1 MDIGPTRLVVHAGVA
16 PVPRPIL
23 GTSTPSSSSTRSLAG
38 APSTDTLLLKTS
50 RPVTPEL
57 NSSSGGVG
65 ETSLYAS
72 RIGDGLGGADPEP
85 AGGGLD
91 LRMTPSVSTCR
102 SLSHCP
108 PPRNLVSSVPS
119 SDEGSWPA
127 TPMVTHLHSEW
138 LVPEHMT
145 TSNIMYN
152 APDSEII
159 LPGHTTLA
167 LSREALLSLA
177 NQPSLILSS
186 VGEHT

>member
-16 PVPRPIL
+16 PVPWPIL
-23 GTSTPSSSSTRSLAG
+23 GTSTPSSSSLAG

-57 NSSSGGVG
+57 NSSSVVSGRPPSTHRG
-65 ETSLYAS
+65 L
-72 RIGDGLGGADPEP
+72 GDGLGGAGPEP

-91 LRMTPSVSTCR
+91 LSRNTFGVNLLLFEP
-102 SLSHCP
+102 LLP
-108 PPRNLVSSVPS
+108 PHNLVSSVPS

-127 TPMVTHLHSEW
+127 TPMATHLHSEW

-159 LPGHTTLA
+159 LPA
-167 LSREALLSLA
+167 
-177 NQPSLILSS
+177 
-186 VGEHT
+186 